1 MIPHTD
7 AERADLRTFRTT
19 IETVT
24 SQTKAMGV
32 ECLHTRTNAGFDVK
46 VRASM
51 LALMRTNMNW
61 QSRSTMARLVTMF
74 GVDERG

>member
-1 MIPHTD
+1 VPIRKDTMIPHTD
-7 AERADLRTFRTT
+7 AERAGLCTFRTT

-32 ECLHTRTNAGFDVK
+32 ERLRARTNAGFDLK

-51 LALMRTNMNW
+51 LALMRTNMN
-61 QSRSTMARLVTMF
+61 
-74 GVDERG
+74 